1 MYSDN
6 GDIDDGDLN
15 NEKDKPND
23 EGALDDVASNDSNTR
38 AGDEVDT

>member
-6 GDIDDGDLN
+6 GDIDDKDLN

-23 EGALDDVASNDSNTR
+23 KGALDDVASNDSNTR